1 MLVLGHVMDVP
12 RGYDRNGSIN
22 VNQIAAIWALELAK
36 REILKAAK
44 HQAERAELIVLK
56 PRSME
61 QA

>member
-1 MLVLGHVMDVP
+1 MDVP